1 MFLQTLPIKR
11 TLKKVLRPV
20 WSYFPQSKLCS
31 HAFPTDVF
39 NELRHALKIDEL
51 VQVLIDDDG
60 NFFVIIAVIVINV
73 INDDDD
79 SVVESIGVI
88 LPQGVCFPSSHI
100 STIHAISLR
109 V

>member
-1 MFLQTLPIKR
+1 M
-11 TLKKVLRPV
+11 
-20 WSYFPQSKLCS
+20 CS

-51 VQVLIDDDG
+51 VQVLIDDDC
-60 NFFVIIAVIVINV
+60 NDDNDYFVIIVIIVIMV
-73 INDDDD
+73 INDDDSD
-79 SVVESIGVI
+79 GVVESIGVI